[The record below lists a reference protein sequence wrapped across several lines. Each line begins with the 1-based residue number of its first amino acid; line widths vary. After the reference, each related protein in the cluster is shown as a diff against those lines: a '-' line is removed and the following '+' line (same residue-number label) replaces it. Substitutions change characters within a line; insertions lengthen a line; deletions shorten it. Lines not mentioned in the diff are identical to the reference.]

1 MLEVEKCGFDRFKF
15 YVEIRETAIMDGW
28 MDLQYTSQ
36 RAPPKMSG
44 GSPLCEGKGGFPM
57 EPTGWG

>member
-1 MLEVEKCGFDRFKF
+1 MF
-15 YVEIRETAIMDGW
+15 YGILVVLYCALHLVRIQYTE
-28 MDLQYTSQ
+28 DLLTVQYTSQ